1 MSAAPSVSVIVVT
14 KNPGSRLSA
23 ALESVW
29 AQRHVT
35 LELIVIDGASTD
47 GTREFLERHRDRI
60 AVLVSE
66 PDAGVYDAM
75 NKGIAR
81 ATGDWI
87 YFLGGDDR
95 LAGEAHGVGRERLQR
110 CHRRRLAVGARERA
124 GRGHRLHAGGD
135 QVGAG
140 VDGDDARHRDGGAAV
155 DRADAGVRV
164 RRAQHHEV
172 QVAGE
177 RHVVDVPAGAGDERG
192 VLDAAHR
199 VAAAVAAGV
208 DVGGG
213 GRSHGSGLGW
223 GQAREPSSAAA
234 AWRTDS
240 TMFT

>member
-1 MSAAPSVSVIVVT
+1 MRGAREGGVGGGGVAVPGLGHPVVAGRV
-14 KNPGSRLSA
+14 PDPRRAVGERIGD
-23 ALESVW
+23 
-29 AQRHVT
+29 RHDRGQV
-35 LELIVIDGASTD
+35 LVVDD
-47 GTREFLERHRDRI
+47 DRI
-60 AVLVSE
+60 A
-66 PDAGVYDAM
+66 GV
-75 NKGIAR
+75 AR
-81 ATGDWI
+81 GVARLGDD
-87 YFLGGDDR
+87 GDDR
-95 LAGEAHGVGRERLQR
+95 LAGEAHGVGGERLQR

-135 QVGAG
+135 EVGAG
-140 VDGDDARHRDGGAAV
+140 VDGDDARHRDGGAGV